1 MFCWH
6 VLVGNGPGKGL
17 LCGIT
22 HLLVDALEIN
32 EPVGDV
38 FGVTD
43 IVGGDFKLATSALQD
58 AVDKVTQSTC
68 IINLV
73 FFEPLMRDSLRG
85 LTGAE
90 NIGYLPC

>member
-6 VLVGNGPGKGL
+6 VLVGNGSGKCL
-17 LCGIT
+17 LYGIS
-22 HLLVDALEIN
+22 HLLVDALEVN

-38 FGVTD
+38 FRVTN
-43 IVGGDFKLATSALQD
+43 IVGGDFKLAASALQD
-58 AVDKVTQSTC
+58 AVNKVTQSTR